1 VKADH
6 IGSLNMPAQIDRPV
20 NGDDVVLLER
30 TTAQGY
36 RDWLISYVGGIE
48 QLSAAFRDRMLSPEK
63 ELETLLALML
73 PGDELWLA
81 RSRVFQ
87 PEALIGNR
95 GIAVVRDGAAVW
107 YRIGIHH

>member
-1 VKADH
+1 MPVPIDH
-6 IGSLNMPAQIDRPV
+6 PV
-20 NGDDVVLLER
+20 TGDNVVLLER
-30 TTAQGY
+30 TTAQGC
-36 RDWLISYVGGIE
+36 RDWMISYIGGI
-48 QLSAAFRDRMLSPEK
+48 QGLSAEFRNRMPSPEK

-73 PGDELWLA
+73 PGVELWLA

-87 PEALIGNR
+87 PEALIGDR

>member
-1 VKADH
+1 
-6 IGSLNMPAQIDRPV
+6 MPAPIDRPV
-20 NGDDVVLLER
+20 TGDDVVLLER

-36 RDWLISYVGGIE
+36 RDWMINYIGGIE
-48 QLSAAFRDRMLSPEK
+48 WLSAEFRNRMPSPEK

-87 PEALIGNR
+87 PEVLIGSR